1 MSSSIVRLGAASG
14 PSQQLLEEAIRL
26 HDDQFGV
33 VDLREKFE
41 GSPHK
46 GTQTIYLRSTPWPLR
61 SKDDVQQSL
70 QIVNW
75 PVLQM
80 ETRFQQA
87 LPELERIAGLPLARA
102 MVVRLEPGKQVEPH
116 ADQGRY
122 AELTERFHYVV
133 TTNDQS
139 VLGVGDEH
147 VSPKVG
153 EIWWIDKRL
162 EHWAY
167 NNGPTPRIHLIFDG
181 WRQ

>member
-1 MSSSIVRLGAASG
+1 MSSSIVKLGSATG
-14 PSQQLLEEAIRL
+14 PTQHLLEEAVRL
-26 HDDQFGV
+26 HQGDFGL

-46 GTQTIYLRSTPWPLR
+46 GTQTLYLRAPPWPMS
-61 SKDDVQQSL
+61 SKEDVQQSL

-75 PVLQM
+75 PLLQL
-80 ETRFQQA
+80 EGRFQQA
-87 LPELERIAGLPLARA
+87 LPELERLAGLPLARA
-102 MVVRLEPGKQVEPH
+102 MVVRLMPGHQVEPH

-122 AELTERFHYVV
+122 AELTERFHYIVS
-133 TTNDQS
+133 TNDQA

-147 VSPKVG
+147 ATPAVG
-153 EIWWIDKRL
+153 EVWWIDKRL

-167 NNGPTPRIHLIFDG
+167 NNGETPRTHIIFDG